1 MYITLPDEK
10 PFAFAGLWEI
20 RNDREKDGE
29 AYRSC
34 TIITRPAA
42 GGIERLHD
50 RMPVYDPWLD
60 PGNQDAALL
69 GRLLEEKALTEL
81 KFHPV
86 TREVNSVGHNDP
98 SNLAPV
104 QMDEMERARDIN
116 RICSNCRCFAGGLP
130 RT

>member
-1 MYITLPDEK
+1 MYITLPDER

-20 RNDREKDGE
+20 WHDREKDGE

-34 TIITRPAA
+34 TIITRPAS

-50 RMPVYDPWLD
+50 RMPVILSAQAYDPWLD

-69 GRLLEEKALTEL
+69 VRLLEEEALTGL

-104 QMDEMERARDIN
+104 QME
-116 RICSNCRCFAGGLP
+116 FGF
-130 RT
+130 